1 MRKAEIARRWARRSD
16 SSVAEAADCLDRVV
30 HSLLRSLRHGKD
42 ARVPGLG
49 TFSPGKDGRVVFQR
63 EDAKPRE

>member
-1 MRKAEIARRWARRSD
+1 
-16 SSVAEAADCLDRVV
+16 VAEAADCLDRVV